1 MMSEAAIITLI
12 SILWGVIQL
21 GLVGILGW
29 IAFELRMI
37 RQGLEEKV
45 EKDDCEKDMCSH
57 YSEIQN
63 LWKET
68 RKQGER
74 IAKLEK

>member
-1 MMSEAAIITLI
+1 MSETAIITLI
-12 SILWGVIQL
+12 GILWGVVQMCIA
-21 GLVGILGW
+21 GILGW
-29 IAFELRMI
+29 IAMELRQI
-37 RQGLEEKV
+37 RQGLEDKV

-74 IAKLEK
+74 IARLEK

>member
-1 MMSEAAIITLI
+1 MSEAAILTLVG
-12 SILWGVIQL
+12 ILWGVIQL
-21 GLVGILGW
+21 GVAGRI
-29 IAFELRMI
+29 IDRRKLRQI
-37 RQGLEEKV
+37 RQGLEDKV
-45 EKDDCEKDMCSH
+45 EKSDCQNDMCSH

-74 IAKLEK
+74 IAKLEP

>member
-1 MMSEAAIITLI
+1 MSEAAIITLFG
-12 SILWGVIQL
+12 ILWGVIQL
-21 GLVGILGW
+21 CVAGILGW
-29 IAFELRMI
+29 IALELRQI
-37 RQGLEEKV
+37 RQGLEDKV
-45 EKDDCEKDMCSH
+45 DKNDCDKDMCSH

>member
-1 MMSEAAIITLI
+1 MSEQATITLI
-12 SILWGVIQL
+12 GILWGVIQL
-21 GLVGILGW
+21 GLVGILSW
-29 IAFELRMI
+29 IAMELRQI
-37 RQGLEEKV
+37 RQGLEDKV
-45 EKDDCEKDMCSH
+45 ERSECDKDMCSH
-57 YSEIQN
+57 YTEIQN